1 VVERVVD
8 KFLTELDLQL
18 ADKKVDI
25 EVTPAAR
32 SWLAERGYD
41 ATFGA
46 RPMARLIQTSIK
58 RVLADDIL
66 FGRLRGGGPV
76 RIDVGEDEALAFNYP
91 DAERP

>member
-1 VVERVVD
+1 
-8 KFLTELDLQL
+8 
-18 ADKKVDI
+18 
-25 EVTPAAR
+25 
-32 SWLAERGYD
+32 
-41 ATFGA
+41 
-46 RPMARLIQTSIK
+46 MARLIQTSIK